1 VSRAERE
8 KQLRHW
14 FTAWSGEACE
24 RLVPVAGDASFRRY
38 FRVTAAG
45 RSLVLCDSPPERE
58 KNPEFIAIGA
68 GLSAA
73 GVRVPRV
80 LQRDLEQGFFALE
93 DLGDQLLL
101 PLLDAA
107 TVDARYH
114 QALAMLSKLARADRS
129 GFDVPDYDRAQLEL
143 ELGLFPEWFCAG
155 LLGIDLDDEFGRR
168 WRALAELLCAR
179 ALAQP
184 QVLVHRDFHARN
196 LMVLADDS
204 LATIDFQDAVWGP
217 ITYDRCIPA
226 ARLLSALARFTQV
239 RRMGT
244 QSSAAAAG
252 EAGMNDPRQ
261 RADYLVDFDWM
272 GLQRHIKVLGIFSR
286 LFLRDGKAAYLPDL
300 PRVMAY
306 VRDVLAWLRRCEP
319 ELAGFCAAGL
329 IGRRRC
335 PAPSSRTGIQ
345 HA

>member
-217 ITYDRCIPA
+217 ITYDPVS
-226 ARLLSALARFTQV
+226 LLRDCYLRWPDTQV
-239 RRMGT
+239 RRWAL
-244 QSSAAAAG
+244 SH
-252 EAGMNDPRQ
+252 RQ
-261 RADYLVDFDWM
+261 RLCEEGMAMPAEADYLVDFDWM

-286 LFLRDGKAAYLPDL
+286 LFLRDGKSAYLPDL

-306 VRDVLAWLRRCEP
+306 VRDVLAGYADVA
-319 ELAGFCAAGL
+319 ELADFVQWFDRVVLPRARAQDWYSD
-329 IGRRRC
+329 
-335 PAPSSRTGIQ
+335 A
-345 HA
+345 